1 MNYRDPRFLKTAIP
15 LMLAASAINVGTAL
29 GKIDNGIGT
38 SLTVVA
44 TVLGALVVGIC
55 LFVLIRDIWKQ
66 DA

>member
-1 MNYRDPRFLKTAIP
+1 
-15 LMLAASAINVGTAL
+15 MLAVSAINVGTAL
-29 GKIDNGIGT
+29 GKLDDGIGT

-44 TVLGALVVGIC
+44 VVLGALVVAIC